1 MTISEILSDETLRQR
16 EFPVTRAKIFLAH
29 AGVSPL
35 PARVAGAIAAY
46 AQQSTLGDQE
56 TLVPAFRMDKTRE
69 LAAGLLH
76 AKPNE
81 IAFVGPTSLA
91 LSFVASGLQ
100 FKKHNNVVVYYDDYP
115 SNVYPW
121 MALFHKGVE
130 VRFLNIRE
138 LGKIRPADVIGQVD
152 EQTRLVA
159 LASNHFVTG
168 YRLDLNAIGA
178 ALHDRGILF
187 CVDGI
192 QTLGAFP
199 TTVENIDFLAADS
212 HKWMLGPCGAGI
224 LYVRESLQESL
235 RPQVHG
241 WNNVKCPDFIA
252 QPELAYEAGARRYE
266 AGSTN
271 LLGLVGLHAALELIE
286 EIGVDNIAA
295 ELLRKREWLIPA
307 ILETGFKVL
316 NTNIP
321 PSARSAIIALYHTDQ
336 DMAVVHHKLEEA
348 HIMTSLRSIRSG
360 HKYVRLSPHYYNT
373 DEELHRLVAVLKGF
387 SAQPATT

>member
-1 MTISEILSDETLRQR
+1 MTISEILSDEALRQR
-16 EFPVTRAKIFLAH
+16 EFPVTREKTFLAH
-29 AGVSPL
+29 AGVCPL
-35 PARVAGAIAAY
+35 PARVAGAISAY
-46 AQQSTLGDQE
+46 AGQSTLGDQE
-56 TLVPAFRMDKTRE
+56 TLMPAFRMDTTRE
-69 LAAGLLH
+69 LAARLLH
-76 AKPNE
+76 ANARE

-91 LSFVASGLQ
+91 LSFVAMGLQ
-100 FKKHNNVVVYYDDYP
+100 FKRHNNVVVYYDDYP

-121 MALFHKGVE
+121 MALFHRGVE

-138 LGKIRPADVIGQVD
+138 VGKIRPADVIGQVD
-152 EQTRLVA
+152 EQTRVVA

-168 YRLDLNAIGA
+168 YRPDLNAIGA

-199 TTVENIDFLAADS
+199 TTVENIDFLAADA

-224 LYVRESLQESL
+224 LFVRESLQESL

-241 WNNVKCPDFIA
+241 WNNVLCPDFIA
-252 QPELAYEAGARRYE
+252 QPELAYQPGARRYE
-266 AGSTN
+266 AGSAN
-271 LLGLVGLHAALELIE
+271 ILGLVGLHAALELIE

-295 ELLRKREWLIPA
+295 ELLRKREWLVPA

-316 NTNIP
+316 NTNTP
-321 PSARSAIIALYHTDQ
+321 PSARSAIIALYHPDH
-336 DMAVVHHKLEEA
+336 DMAALHRKLEEA
-348 HIMTSLRSIRSG
+348 RIITSLRLTRTG

-373 DEELHRLVAVLKGF
+373 DEELHRLITALKDF
-387 SAQPATT
+387 NAQPTTT